1 MDQDRF
7 DYYGSIIDSCRPAR
21 LGTPCVVCGE
31 EAELHYKGG
40 SFCEG
45 CLLAARFLRP
55 IRSESLDVAR
65 ERLLS

>member
-7 DYYGSIIDSCRPAR
+7 DYYGPIVDSCRPAVP
-21 LGTPCVVCGE
+21 GTPCVVCGE

-45 CLLAARFLRP
+45 CLLAAKFLRP
-55 IRSESLDVAR
+55 VSSPSLDGAR
-65 ERLLS
+65 ARYGW